1 MFGMWHS
8 FGMDT
13 SQAGRSGALATN
25 KKLTKK
31 QRKANARKA
40 AKARWAKTK

>member
-1 MFGMWHS
+1 
-8 FGMDT
+8 MDT
-13 SQAGRSGALATN
+13 SKAGRLGALATN

-40 AKARWAKTK
+40 AEARSANQKKV